1 MEIVGTDY
9 VYQAARAAVLTVK
22 NELSM
27 TADAAVFM
35 PLMGTGAGGMTVDSA
50 LYQML
55 YGIRDGLREWK
66 QGDMTW
72 MHAYDMHTRWHNMC
86 GIPEDHPRDEPQQE
100 KGAVPDE

>member
-1 MEIVGTDY
+1 
-9 VYQAARAAVLTVK
+9 
-22 NELSM
+22 
-27 TADAAVFM
+27 M

-86 GIPEDHPRDEPQQE
+86 GIPEDHPTDEPQQE